1 MSGHSFISREAHDQQ
16 VFGLMGR
23 LHMMLRRENGRVT
36 DIKYMGSNAEY
47 CDHVLALA
55 AQTANRELQ
64 EISRRLREMCFGSN
78 GVFANSGY
86 RHEAAIPN
94 ASVRNNTTVAEKLQ
108 VEPDAAHDHS
118 GEIEPSYVG
127 RLR

>member
-1 MSGHSFISREAHDQQ
+1 
-16 VFGLMGR
+16 
-23 LHMMLRRENGRVT
+23 
-36 DIKYMGSNAEY
+36 MGSNAEY